1 MYKLSSL
8 PVRVLYATQIASTL
22 LEASASLSYFS
33 LEIKTCVNWK
43 KKICTSFTTP
53 APPRNCLLIEGRGII
68 CKMFRQFNL
77 HTGLVLRVN
86 GAADDPETNQNIW
99 WFWLFG
105 KLLFLYFLVSWHV
118 NCGCYLNI
126 VLSLE
131 AAGSVGIMTAFL
143 EALEINAWGRMC
155 CCFVTET
162 YLSAS
167 HRGGI
172 SENQSYSYVCSFWRP
187 AFTSSQIDFLT

>member
-1 MYKLSSL
+1 
-8 PVRVLYATQIASTL
+8 
-22 LEASASLSYFS
+22 
-33 LEIKTCVNWK
+33 
-43 KKICTSFTTP
+43 
-53 APPRNCLLIEGRGII
+53 
-68 CKMFRQFNL
+68 MFRQFNL

-86 GAADDPETNQNIW
+86 GAADDRETNQNIW

-105 KLLFLYFLVSWHV
+105 KLLFLYFLVSWHI

-172 SENQSYSYVCSFWRP
+172 SICKTEKETRMYRTDFWILWEKARVGCFKRTAHSFLFLSNISSVCGCNSICLTIHSFTHWRTFGSYLV
-187 AFTSSQIDFLT
+187 